1 MRSIV
6 EAYWDSKLPIYDI
19 RLSQLQ
25 KEGINCLLIDVD
37 GTLINRKSSRIPKAV
52 KDWISESK
60 KFFSLYLISN
70 NPSEKRI
77 SKIAKDLD
85 IRYKFNALKP
95 RKKATLDVINEIKC
109 ESKNIV
115 IIGDRILTDIIV
127 GNRCNIQTILV
138 KRLSRKGLPIK
149 LNLTLILEK
158 LISILIK

>member
-37 GTLINRKSSRIPKAV
+37 GTLINRKSIRIPKSV

-70 NPSEKRI
+70 KHE
-77 SKIAKDLD
+77 DHL
-85 IRYKFNALKP
+85 L
-95 RKKATLDVINEIKC
+95 
-109 ESKNIV
+109 
-115 IIGDRILTDIIV
+115 
-127 GNRCNIQTILV
+127 
-138 KRLSRKGLPIK
+138 
-149 LNLTLILEK
+149 
-158 LISILIK
+158 